1 MDKIHLWFHILIVSA
16 DMEEIYMSNYRLDV
30 TGDLG
35 LMDYSNIYDYMGVV
49 DIKDNFVLRLN
60 DVNEQNFSMIYT
72 MLKESNFDIY
82 YENMAPGQWEIKA
95 VRR

>member
-1 MDKIHLWFHILIVSA
+1 
-16 DMEEIYMSNYRLDV
+16 MSNYRLDV
-30 TGDLG
+30 TGNLG

-49 DIKDNFVLRLN
+49 DMKDNFVLRLN

-72 MLKESNFDIY
+72 MLKENNFDIY

>member
-1 MDKIHLWFHILIVSA
+1 
-16 DMEEIYMSNYRLDV
+16 MSNYRLDV

-49 DIKDNFVLRLN
+49 DMKDNFVLRLN

-72 MLKESNFDIY
+72 MLKENNFDIY

>member
-1 MDKIHLWFHILIVSA
+1 
-16 DMEEIYMSNYRLDV
+16 MSNYRLDV
-30 TGDLG
+30 TGDLE

-49 DIKDNFVLRLN
+49 DMKDNFVLRLN

-72 MLKESNFDIY
+72 MLKENNFDIY